1 LALPLPAQTA
11 DIEKG
16 VWAEVIAT
24 QIRRHI
30 IEPCSGINPGLVHLD
45 ITLDDDGYVSSITV
59 KKRSAVRAWDKAV
72 MQAISAAQPLIIPAN
87 VSLRKDFQ
95 ELNLRFHP
103 GKVLPPCAR

>member
-1 LALPLPAQTA
+1 
-11 DIEKG
+11 
-16 VWAEVIAT
+16 
-24 QIRRHI
+24 
-30 IEPCSGINPGLVHLD
+30 
-45 ITLDDDGYVSSITV
+45 
-59 KKRSAVRAWDKAV
+59 